1 MYAFAALLRFLITFV
16 PCTGL
21 NSLVN
26 HTNNRHMF
34 LFNDIIIVTS
44 YQNSTSKISILKMNE
59 KYAIH
64 QVIFLDTLAI
74 HNKSIEEPNNPCA
87 FDLHTPDRIYTIIA
101 DSESDKRIWLEEIE
115 LALFAW
121 HTGTHRTQ
129 APGWQHELILGTI
142 YSDALLGKAD
152 DMDAHIISLT
162 KSDGTI
168 DLSVLD
174 AIDSSGMNCL
184 HWACMRGHLN
194 IVKMLVAAGC
204 DVDILNNGLNS
215 PLLIAASKSYDNI
228 IRVLLDNGAD
238 VTLRNLKD
246 RDALFMAALYGHRS
260 KGFAN
265 TLQMLHF
272 NNIDFDQLDST
283 GSAPLHE
290 CAARN
295 LPRAVRLL
303 VATAAKVNTKHGRT
317 GVTPLQLA
325 CSMENP
331 DVETIRSF
339 LDNGAHPNWKDASGR
354 SAFNMVLTAHSSV
367 SSAVSD
373 SLFVV
378 FV

>member
-1 MYAFAALLRFLITFV
+1 
-16 PCTGL
+16 
-21 NSLVN
+21 
-26 HTNNRHMF
+26 MF
-34 LFNDIIIVTS
+34 LFNDIIIITS
-44 YQNSTSKISILKMNE
+44 YQGSSSKKINILKLSE

-64 QVIFLDTLAI
+64 QALFLDKLAV
-74 HNKSIEEPNNPCA
+74 HSRSTEEPTNPCA
-87 FDLHTPDRIYTIIA
+87 FELHMPDRVYTIIA

-121 HTGTHRTQ
+121 HSGTPRVLQ
-129 APGWQHELILGTI
+129 AGWQHELILGSI
-142 YSDALLGKAD
+142 YSDAMLGTEE
-152 DMDAHIISLT
+152 DMRAHIANLTSADGVVDISA
-162 KSDGTI
+162 
-168 DLSVLD
+168 LD
-174 AIDSSGMNCL
+174 AVDGSGMNCL
-184 HWACMRGHLN
+184 HWACLRGQLA
-194 IVKMLVAAGC
+194 IVKMLLKAGC
-204 DVDILNNGLNS
+204 DVDALNNGLNS
-215 PLLIAASKSYDNI
+215 PLLIAASKGHDNI

-272 NNIDFDQLDST
+272 NNVDFDQLDST

-354 SAFNMVLTAHSSV
+354 SAFVMVLTAHSSV
-367 SSAVSD
+367 G
-373 SLFVV
+373 
-378 FV
+378 

>member
-1 MYAFAALLRFLITFV
+1 MWMWS
-16 PCTGL
+16 GL
-21 NSLVN
+21 HSLVN
-26 HTNNRHMF
+26 HTNTRHMF

-44 YQNSTSKISILKMNE
+44 YQSSSSKISILKMNE

-64 QVIFLDTLAI
+64 QVIYLETLAI
-74 HNKSIEEPNNPCA
+74 HHKSIEEPNNPCA

-115 LALFAW
+115 LALYAW
-121 HTGTHRTQ
+121 HAGTHRTHE
-129 APGWQHELILGTI
+129 PGWQHELILGSM
-142 YSDALLGKAD
+142 YSDALLGKEE
-152 DMDAHIISLT
+152 DMQNHINALT
-162 KSDGTI
+162 KSDGTV
-168 DLSVLD
+168 DLPALD

-184 HWACMRGHLN
+184 HWACMRGHLG
-194 IVKMLVAAGC
+194 IVKILMNAGC
-204 DVDILNNGLNS
+204 DVDMLNNGLNS
-215 PLLIAASKSYDNI
+215 PLLIAASKSHDNI
-228 IRVLLDNGAD
+228 IRVLLDHGAD

-272 NNIDFDQLDST
+272 HSIDFDQLDST
-283 GSAPLHE
+283 GAAPLHE

-303 VATAAKVNTKHGRT
+303 VSTAAKVNTKHGRT

-367 SSAVSD
+367 SSHLSKH
-373 SLFVV
+373 
-378 FV
+378 